1 MSYRTYRKITFAAVL
16 ALAVIVVSGAG
27 VRLTG
32 SGLGCTEW
40 PKCTETQVHAPLRF
54 HAMIEFGNR
63 VFTGVV
69 SLAVMLAVLGSLWL
83 VPRRRDLTWWSLGLV
98 GGVIAQI
105 VLGKYTVESGLTPQ
119 VVAAHFLVSMVLVW
133 NAVVLHRRAAE
144 PAGETRTVVAPK
156 VRYLTHAML
165 LAAST
170 VLFTGTIVT
179 GTGPHGGD
187 ETSKRYDLSLH
198 NVTRIHSV
206 SAWALMALTLAVIWT
221 GYRTRW
227 PAKTRFTSH
236 VLLWCIGVQGSIG
249 YVQYAAGVPEWLV
262 AFHIAG
268 ATAVFCATVA
278 LWLACREPV
287 ATTGSADTGAPVHL
301 SV

>member
-1 MSYRTYRKITFAAVL
+1 MSRPVMSYRTYRKITFAAVL

-40 PKCTETQVHAPLRF
+40 PKCTETQIHAPLRF

-63 VFTGVV
+63 LFTGVV
-69 SLAVMLAVLGSLWL
+69 SVAVIAAVLGSLWL
-83 VPRRRDLTWWSLGLV
+83 APRRRDLTWWSLGLV
-98 GGVIAQI
+98 AGVIAQI
-105 VLGKYTVESGLTPQ
+105 LLGAYTVMSELTPQ
-119 VVAAHFLVSMVLVW
+119 VVAAHFLVSMVLLW
-133 NAVVLHRRAAE
+133 NAIVLHRRAAE
-144 PAGETRTVVAPK
+144 PAGATRTVVAPK
-156 VRYLTHAML
+156 VRLLTHAVL

-187 ETSKRYDLSLH
+187 ETSKRYDLSLS

-206 SAWALMALTLAVIWT
+206 SAWALMALTLAVIWV

-227 PAKTRFTSH
+227 PARARTTSH
-236 VLLWCIGVQGSIG
+236 VLLW
-249 YVQYAAGVPEWLV
+249 
-262 AFHIAG
+262 
-268 ATAVFCATVA
+268 
-278 LWLACREPV
+278 
-287 ATTGSADTGAPVHL
+287 
-301 SV
+301 

>member
-1 MSYRTYRKITFAAVL
+1 MV

-40 PKCTETQVHAPLRF
+40 PKCTETQIHAPLRF

-63 VFTGVV
+63 LFTGVV
-69 SLAVMLAVLGSLWL
+69 SVAVMLAVLGSLWL

-98 GGVIAQI
+98 GGVLAQI
-105 VLGKYTVESGLTPQ
+105 ILGKYTVESGLTPQ

-133 NAVVLHRRAAE
+133 NAIVLHRRAAE
-144 PAGETRTVVAPK
+144 PVGPVRTVV
-156 VRYLTHAML
+156 VRPVRLITHAML
-165 LAAST
+165 MAAST
-170 VLFTGTIVT
+170 VLVTGTIVT
-179 GTGPHGGD
+179 GTGPHSGD
-187 ETSKRYDLSLH
+187 ETVERYGFSLH
-198 NVTRIHSV
+198 TVTRIHSI
-206 SAWALMALTLAVIWT
+206 SAWFLMALTLAIVWS
-221 GYRTRW
+221 GYKTNW
-227 PAKTRFTSH
+227 PAQARTTSH

-249 YVQYAAGVPEWLV
+249 YIQYAAGVPEWLV

-268 ATAVFCATVA
+268 ATAVFSATVA
-278 LWLACREPV
+278 LWLACREPCAV
-287 ATTGSADTGAPVHL
+287 TADAPGTEPVHL